1 MSVFRH
7 QKAFHWSA
15 VAILLF
21 FAGSFLPGIARPR
34 GNATPATISQD
45 PPPPQGQQ
53 RPPRQQGQQGQQ
65 GQQQENQQG
74 LIKVDTSLV
83 NVPVIV
89 SDRSG
94 QFITGL
100 GRQNFR
106 IFEDDVPQ
114 EISSFSS
121 TEAPFNVALLIDTS
135 HSTQRKLGAIRKAA
149 LTFVK
154 QLQPRD
160 RVAIVTFDDEVRFIG
175 DFTSDRKVLE
185 GAIASVK
192 SNYRTSLY
200 DAIARTVN
208 ERLSTV
214 SGRKAIVV
222 LSDGVDTASKLA
234 SFEEALELVATASV
248 IAYSIQYETRNDG
261 GPIMKPMQLPGVR
274 FVSSLV
280 PASQMMRSQSNQTVK
295 RDKYLVAADFLKFL
309 AMGSGG
315 RYLRAESIE
324 STSYAF
330 ALIAEELR
338 NQYTLAYYSTNDK
351 RDGKFRAINV
361 RLNSADM
368 YVRARSGYR
377 APLAQETDSE
387 KKNSGRP

>member
-1 MSVFRH
+1 MSVFRR
-7 QKAFHWSA
+7 QFGIRGCVIA
-15 VAILLF
+15 LLF
-21 FAGSFLPGIARPR
+21 FLASASLTLQPIGAAPSPR
-34 GNATPATISQD
+34 TAQD
-45 PPPPQGQQ
+45 PPPPPSQQ
-53 RPPRQQGQQGQQ
+53 RQQPPGQQGQQ
-65 GQQQENQQG
+65 GQQPQEGQQG

-89 SDRSG
+89 TDRAG

-100 GRQNFR
+100 GRPSFR
-106 IFEDDVPQ
+106 IFEDGVLQ

-160 RVAIVTFDDEVRFIG
+160 RVAIVTFDDQVTFLG
-175 DFTSDRKVLE
+175 DFTSDRKSLE
-185 GAIASVK
+185 SSIASVK

-208 ERLSTV
+208 EKLSNIP
-214 SGRKAIVV
+214 GRKAIVV

-234 SFEEALELVATASV
+234 SFDEALELVATAGV

-261 GPIMKPMQLPGVR
+261 GPIMKPMQLPGIK
-274 FVSSLV
+274 FVPSSFV
-280 PASQMMRSQSNQTVK
+280 APQTPRSGSGQTAP

-338 NQYTLAYYSTNDK
+338 NQYTLAYYSTNEK
-351 RDGKFRAINV
+351 RDGRFRAINV
-361 RLNSADM
+361 RLDSANL

-377 APLAQETDSE
+377 APLNQDTDSE
-387 KKNSGRP
+387 KKTSGRP

>member
-1 MSVFRH
+1 M
-7 QKAFHWSA
+7 
-15 VAILLF
+15 
-21 FAGSFLPGIARPR
+21 RP
-34 GNATPATISQD
+34 
-45 PPPPQGQQ
+45 GQQ
-53 RPPRQQGQQGQQ
+53 PQQGQ
-65 GQQQENQQG
+65 ESQQG

-89 SDRSG
+89 TDRSG

-100 GRQNFR
+100 GRPSFR
-106 IFEDDVPQ
+106 VFEDGVLQ

-121 TEAPFNVALLIDTS
+121 TEAPFNVALLLDTS

-154 QLQPRD
+154 QLQPKD
-160 RVAIVTFDDEVRFIG
+160 RVAIVTFDDEVRFIS
-175 DFTSDRKVLE
+175 DFTSDRRLLE
-185 GAIASVK
+185 NAVGSVK

-208 ERLSTV
+208 EKLSTI

-234 SFEEALELVATASV
+234 SFDEALELVATAGV

-261 GPIMKPMQLPGVR
+261 GPIMKPIQLPGVR
-274 FVSSLV
+274 FAPSSFV
-280 PASQMMRSQSNQTVK
+280 ATQNAHTGSGQTVV

-351 RDGKFRAINV
+351 RDGRFRAINV
-361 RLNSADM
+361 RLDSADFS
-368 YVRARSGYR
+368 VRARSGYR
-377 APLAQETDSE
+377 APLAQDSDSE
-387 KKNSGRP
+387 KKTSGRP

>member
-1 MSVFRH
+1 M
-7 QKAFHWSA
+7 
-15 VAILLF
+15 
-21 FAGSFLPGIARPR
+21 
-34 GNATPATISQD
+34 
-45 PPPPQGQQ
+45 
-53 RPPRQQGQQGQQ
+53 
-65 GQQQENQQG
+65 
-74 LIKVDTSLV
+74 
-83 NVPVIV
+83 IV

-94 QFITGL
+94 QFVTGL

-106 IFEDDVPQ
+106 IFEDDVLQ

-149 LTFVK
+149 LAFVK

-208 ERLSTV
+208 EKLSTV

-274 FVSSLV
+274 FVSSFV
-280 PASQMMRSQSNQTVK
+280 PASQTMRSGSNQTVK

-377 APLAQETDSE
+377 APLVQETNSE